1 MRTYMICIFFIKH
14 KHMEYNAY
22 MYDMYE
28 LHRFKKVNHFFN
40 LCTRYT

>member
-22 MYDMYE
+22 IYDMYIFYKTQT
-28 LHRFKKVNHFFN
+28 HGI
-40 LCTRYT
+40 